1 MKPSLPSFSTWS
13 LILLTCLFTPVLAQ
27 TNPPDGGDAKEA
39 ASFGSLHWKFR
50 TGGKIFSSPAIWQ
63 GTAYIGSED
72 KNLYAIDAKS
82 GTMKWK
88 FTTGGAVHSSPL
100 VFNNTVYF
108 GSYDGYY
115 YALDAGSGRLI
126 WKFRTEGEK
135 RVGATGLWTMKP
147 HDQYME
153 DLYDFFLSSPVIDRD
168 DKSPTVYF
176 GSSDGN
182 LYALH
187 AGDGSLKWKFR
198 TRGLIHASPVLYK
211 GKVYV
216 GSWDTW
222 LYALDAHSGKEVW
235 KFKTGEQP
243 VYHVLQG
250 IQSSPTPYKGMVCF
264 GARDGNFYALNART
278 GHLKWKYA
286 AGNSWVLTT
295 AAARDGVLYIGT
307 SDSYLFLALDA
318 ATGKE
323 LYHLRASGYI
333 YSSPVLAGRTALFGD
348 FTGQLFAVDL
358 NSMGKSWD
366 VFATDGHKKN
376 GERILTPDGNL
387 DFTYAAKG
395 MDPSLYATNVTVMN
409 RFYELGSI
417 VSTPAVAGGAVYF
430 GSADGNLYSLGLS
443 YR

>member
-1 MKPSLPSFSTWS
+1 MKPSLPSLSTWS
-13 LILLTCLFTPVLAQ
+13 FLFFTLFWIPAPAQPTPPHISEEA
-27 TNPPDGGDAKEA
+27 EA
-39 ASFGSLHWKFR
+39 ASFSSLHWKFR
-50 TGGKIFSSPAIWQ
+50 TGGRIFSSPAIYQ
-63 GTAYIGSED
+63 GTAFIGSED

-82 GTMKWK
+82 GSLKWK
-88 FTTGGAVHSSPL
+88 FTTGGAVHSSPA

-115 YALDAGSGRLI
+115 YALDAGTGRLI

-147 HDQYME
+147 QDQYME
-153 DLYDFFLSSPVIDRD
+153 DLYDFFLSSPVIDKD
-168 DKSPTVYF
+168 EKEPTVYF
-176 GSSDGN
+176 GSSDGH

-198 TRGLIHASPVLYK
+198 TRGLIHASPALYK
-211 GKVYV
+211 GKVYF

-222 LYALDAHSGKEVW
+222 LYAIDAHSGKEIW

-243 VYHVLQG
+243 LYHVLEG
-250 IQSSPTPYKGMVCF
+250 IQSSPAPYKGMICF
-264 GARDGNFYALNART
+264 GARDGYFYALNART

-295 AAARDGVLYIGT
+295 AAAKDGVIYFGT

-323 LYHLRASGYI
+323 LYHLRANGYI
-333 YSSPVLAGRTALFGD
+333 YSSPAIAGRTAFFGD
-348 FTGQLFAVDL
+348 FTGKLFAVDL
-358 NSMGKSWD
+358 HAMGKAWD
-366 VFATDGHKKN
+366 VYVTDGHKKN
-376 GERILTPDGNL
+376 AASILTPDGNL
-387 DFTYAAKG
+387 DFAYAAKG
-395 MDPSLYATNVTVMN
+395 LDPSLYATNVTVMN

-417 VSTPAVAGGAVYF
+417 VSSPAVAGDIVYF
-430 GSADGNLYSLGLS
+430 GSADGYLYALGLS